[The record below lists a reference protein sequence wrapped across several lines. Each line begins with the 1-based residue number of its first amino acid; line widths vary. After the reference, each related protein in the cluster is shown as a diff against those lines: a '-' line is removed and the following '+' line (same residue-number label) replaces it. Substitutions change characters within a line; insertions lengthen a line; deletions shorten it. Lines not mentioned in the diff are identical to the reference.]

1 MQYLLNSETDS
12 WFYHPFPLVCCF
24 FCWCENL
31 QYTLLWMVHHVCRL
45 FLICVGSWLSCKTRI
60 FCKVF
65 YVQVRYS
72 WGLIFS
78 FPPFFLM
85 RKVMSKC
92 AGDYDLKVM
101 RQEYYIHRQ
110 KVVCFFILYCG
121 WLSKFSSLRLF
132 GAIEH
137 TDKRTSGLSA
147 S

>member
-1 MQYLLNSETDS
+1 
-12 WFYHPFPLVCCF
+12 
-24 FCWCENL
+24 
-31 QYTLLWMVHHVCRL
+31 
-45 FLICVGSWLSCKTRI
+45 
-60 FCKVF
+60 
-65 YVQVRYS
+65 
-72 WGLIFS
+72 
-78 FPPFFLM
+78 
-85 RKVMSKC
+85 MSKC

-147 S
+147 SWHQLSCFEAMSNTEGLFGP

>member
-1 MQYLLNSETDS
+1 
-12 WFYHPFPLVCCF
+12 
-24 FCWCENL
+24 
-31 QYTLLWMVHHVCRL
+31 
-45 FLICVGSWLSCKTRI
+45 
-60 FCKVF
+60 
-65 YVQVRYS
+65 
-72 WGLIFS
+72 
-78 FPPFFLM
+78 
-85 RKVMSKC
+85 MSKC

-110 KVVCFFILYCG
+110 KVVCFFILYCR